1 MSAVVLTALQA
12 SWSAAATT
20 YEAELFAAGL
30 NAIPPVFRDNA
41 RLLEDLHMLAK
52 QAAVA
57 KAVAAGMLARAWV
70 GTATIDTGWTDEAS
84 PTPHAVLGPDWLD
97 FLAGDYG
104 THRAAGETDAVCRT
118 RIRKVP
124 SGVIRRELIAMAQAI
139 VDAAGV
145 TGQVAMLEMPRDA
158 AYFGEYATDTGT
170 GGTFTAGSF
179 TPTTGFAD
187 GHPPFWRGESG
198 RVAYGLLDVGSQ
210 ITFTGAAN
218 PVNDG
223 TFNITGLSGDAVTF
237 AGGAAGGDSGVTW
250 SIARIYGGRYSG
262 QSLAGGR
269 TFFSRGWRM
278 WRGQP
283 ANGIGGHKSIAG
295 IILIL
300 PSGCTGSTRASVLE
314 MLRQRAGAGVIKRV
328 ELAP

>member
-84 PTPHAVLGPDWLD
+84 PTPHAVNGPDWLD

-104 THRAAGETDAVCRT
+104 THRAAGETDAVCRA
-118 RIRKVP
+118 RQRSVP
-124 SGVIRRELIAMAQAI
+124 SGVIRKELLKMAQDI
-139 VDAAGV
+139 VTAAGV
-145 TGQVAMLEMPRDA
+145 TGTVAMLEMPRDA

-170 GGTFTAGSF
+170 GGTFASGSF

-210 ITFTGAAN
+210 ITFTNPLLPVVLATVPVGAS
-218 PVNDG
+218 PVGVAISPDG
-223 TFNITGLSGDAVTF
+223 TRALVTNYGS
-237 AGGAAGGDSGVTW
+237 ANVSWLNLTNPLLPVVLATVPVGASPVGVAI
-250 SIARIYGGRYSG
+250 SPG
-262 QSLAGGR
+262 
-269 TFFSRGWRM
+269 
-278 WRGQP
+278 
-283 ANGIGGHKSIAG
+283 
-295 IILIL
+295 
-300 PSGCTGSTRASVLE
+300 
-314 MLRQRAGAGVIKRV
+314 
-328 ELAP
+328 